1 MEGGYMSEQE
11 YEKILCEMKEEL
23 VGMKDLFVRRLY
35 EDKQKT
41 ELIRILTE
49 QIHFTV
55 LEPFISDLILV
66 LDRLESSE
74 DEFSCS
80 VHDEIYDILHRRGV
94 EEIDTRKEFDPS
106 VIKIVCVEEKNGV
119 DKMEIEKVIRKGY
132 RTVGKVLRSAEV
144 AVLVPAREIDSSK
157 QEKL

>member
-74 DEFSCS
+74 DEFFCS

-106 VIKIVCVEEKNGV
+106 VIKIVRVEEKNGV

-144 AVLVPAREIDSSK
+144 AVLVPAREIDGSK

>member
-106 VIKIVCVEEKNGV
+106 VIKIVRVEEK
-119 DKMEIEKVIRKGY
+119 MESIKWRLKRLFVKDIE
-132 RTVGKVLRSAEV
+132 LW
-144 AVLVPAREIDSSK
+144 
-157 QEKL
+157 EKYYGLQKWQF

>member
-74 DEFSCS
+74 DEFSRS

-106 VIKIVCVEEKNGV
+106 VIKIVRVEEKNGV

-144 AVLVPAREIDSSK
+144 AVLVPAREIDGSK

>member
-35 EDKQKT
+35 EDKQKA

-106 VIKIVCVEEKNGV
+106 VIKIVRVEEKNGV

>member
-80 VHDEIYDILHRRGV
+80 VHDEILHSYISGTGAFVWLVWCILSWQ
-94 EEIDTRKEFDPS
+94 I
-106 VIKIVCVEEKNGV
+106 
-119 DKMEIEKVIRKGY
+119 
-132 RTVGKVLRSAEV
+132 
-144 AVLVPAREIDSSK
+144 
-157 QEKL
+157 

>member
-74 DEFSCS
+74 D
-80 VHDEIYDILHRRGV
+80 
-94 EEIDTRKEFDPS
+94 
-106 VIKIVCVEEKNGV
+106 
-119 DKMEIEKVIRKGY
+119 
-132 RTVGKVLRSAEV
+132 
-144 AVLVPAREIDSSK
+144 
-157 QEKL
+157 

>member
-74 DEFSCS
+74 VEFSCS

-106 VIKIVCVEEKNGV
+106 VIKIVRVEEKNGV

>member
-66 LDRLESSE
+66 LDRLES
-74 DEFSCS
+74 
-80 VHDEIYDILHRRGV
+80 
-94 EEIDTRKEFDPS
+94 
-106 VIKIVCVEEKNGV
+106 
-119 DKMEIEKVIRKGY
+119 
-132 RTVGKVLRSAEV
+132 
-144 AVLVPAREIDSSK
+144 
-157 QEKL
+157 

>member
-74 DEFSCS
+74 DEFSRS

-106 VIKIVCVEEKNGV
+106 VIKIVRVEEKNGV

>member
-66 LDRLESSE
+66 LDRG
-74 DEFSCS
+74 S
-80 VHDEIYDILHRRGV
+80 V
-94 EEIDTRKEFDPS
+94 K
-106 VIKIVCVEEKNGV
+106 
-119 DKMEIEKVIRKGY
+119 
-132 RTVGKVLRSAEV
+132 
-144 AVLVPAREIDSSK
+144 
-157 QEKL
+157 

>member
-80 VHDEIYDILHRRGV
+80 VHDVIYDILHRRGV

-106 VIKIVCVEEKNGV
+106 VIKIVRVEEKNGV

-144 AVLVPAREIDSSK
+144 AVLVPARKIDSSK

>member
-74 DEFSCS
+74 DEFYCS

-106 VIKIVCVEEKNGV
+106 VIKIVRVEEKNGV